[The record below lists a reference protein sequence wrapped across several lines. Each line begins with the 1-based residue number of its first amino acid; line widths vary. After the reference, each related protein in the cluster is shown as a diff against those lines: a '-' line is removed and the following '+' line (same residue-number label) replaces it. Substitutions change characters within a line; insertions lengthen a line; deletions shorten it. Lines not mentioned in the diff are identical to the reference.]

1 MTPEAAVKAKV
12 KKILESRGIY
22 YFFPAANGMGR
33 AGIPDVICCMD
44 GHFVGIEC
52 KAGKGKVTA
61 LQERELTRIAGA
73 GGTAMLINENSVG
86 QLEERLNAIRAR
98 AVNQ

>member
-12 KKILESRGIY
+12 KKILESMSIY

-44 GHFVGIEC
+44 GHFIGIEC

-61 LQERELTRIAGA
+61 LQERELTRIAEA
-73 GGTAMLINENSVG
+73 GGTALLINELSVL
-86 QLEERLNAIRAR
+86 QLQERLNVIRSR
-98 AVNQ
+98 ASNY